1 MLDSMVSHTPST
13 ALNMTFSRIRQMNT
27 AHKRSERM
35 AMHRRKRKG
44 RRDRNNSVGKRE
56 SIRWARPPY
65 LAWHSS
71 IFDE

>member
-1 MLDSMVSHTPST
+1 MLDSMVSHTQST
-13 ALNMTFSRIRQMNT
+13 ALNMTFSRIRQLNT
-27 AHKRSERM
+27 AHKRSQRM

-44 RRDRNNSVGKRE
+44 RRDRNNQVGKRE
-56 SIRWARPPY
+56 SQSWARPPY

>member
-1 MLDSMVSHTPST
+1 MLDLMVSHTQST
-13 ALNMTFSRIRQMNT
+13 ALNMTFSRIKQMNT

-44 RRDRNNSVGKRE
+44 RRDRNNQVGKRE

>member
-1 MLDSMVSHTPST
+1 MLDSMVLHTQST
-13 ALNMTFSRIRQMNT
+13 ALNMTFSRIKQMNT
-27 AHKRSERM
+27 AHKRSQRM

-44 RRDRNNSVGKRE
+44 RRDRNNQVGKRE
-56 SIRWARPPY
+56 STQWARPPY

>member
-1 MLDSMVSHTPST
+1 MLDSMVSHTQST
-13 ALNMTFSRIRQMNT
+13 ALNMTFSRIKQMNT
-27 AHKRSERM
+27 AHKRSQRM

-44 RRDRNNSVGKRE
+44 RRDRNNQVGKRE
-56 SIRWARPPY
+56 STQWARPPY

>member
-1 MLDSMVSHTPST
+1 MVSHTQST

-44 RRDRNNSVGKRE
+44 RRDRNNQVGKRE